1 MEVNHG
7 QQDHRF
13 RKGDRGDRHRSCHSC
28 GIRPKLNLET
38 TMLEELLKMATEPA
52 WIVIVGGVILW
63 IISDIVMR
71 RRGLL

>member
-1 MEVNHG
+1 
-7 QQDHRF
+7 
-13 RKGDRGDRHRSCHSC
+13 
-28 GIRPKLNLET
+28 
-38 TMLEELLKMATEPA
+38 MLEELLKMATEPA